1 MIVRLRALTG
11 HENGNN
17 LFEVSYVS
25 AIVVVMNTL
34 RPSPLPP
41 PPTRLQTQVWT
52 YEGRQVSSPRFQ
64 NLRADY
70 LSRRAISLSE
80 DAVAILDRSAP
91 KSVRLCDVSTGRPLS
106 DGMAAEVE
114 HECEVVRTSSE

>member
-1 MIVRLRALTG
+1 MDTMRR
-11 HENGNN
+11 
-17 LFEVSYVS
+17 S
-25 AIVVVMNTL
+25 A
-34 RPSPLPP
+34 PSC
-41 PPTRLQTQVWT
+41 TRLQKQVWT

-70 LSRRAISLSE
+70 LSSRAISLSE

-91 KSVRLCDVSTGRPLS
+91 KSVRVCDVVTGRPLS

-114 HECEVVRTSSE
+114 HDCEVVRSNKRAVRG